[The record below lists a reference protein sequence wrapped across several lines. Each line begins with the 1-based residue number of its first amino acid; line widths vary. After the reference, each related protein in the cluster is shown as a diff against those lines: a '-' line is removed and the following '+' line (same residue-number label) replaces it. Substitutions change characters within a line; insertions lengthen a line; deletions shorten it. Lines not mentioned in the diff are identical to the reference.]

1 MKLNIKEIL
10 QKGVSAHKEGK
21 VQDAENFYRAILQ
34 TDPLHPDANHNLGVL
49 ELSLGKVDEAI
60 KFFKIAIKVK
70 PEIEQFWI
78 SYINTLIKE
87 KRLKDAKE
95 AIEQSK
101 KHGFSLKIDI
111 SEINQTSST
120 PSDEEIN
127 NVLELYQKK
136 EYEDTERQALYLTER
151 FPKHPFAWRVLG
163 ALLKE
168 TGRLDESLVAIQ
180 KSTELSPEDAIAH
193 YNLGITYRELGHL
206 EEAVVSYI
214 RSVSLNPDY
223 AEAHYNLG
231 NGLLELGRLDEA
243 VKSYNQ
249 AIMIKSDYAEAH
261 NNLGNTLKELGR
273 IDEAVTSYNQAIMI
287 KSDYAEAHNNLGNT
301 LKELDRLDEAVT
313 SYNQAIMIKSDYAE
327 AHNNLGILLKDLGR
341 LEEAEKN
348 LRKAISLQPDNF
360 SNAYDHLGSILQ
372 EKKSFDEAED
382 CYKKC
387 ISLEPNKTTFITMSR
402 GSILFREGLFE
413 QALNLFDTY
422 DNATARACALES
434 LYALGRIDEIYKRI
448 KQNINLDGENLR
460 VAAISAFLTEQQKK
474 NTDHNFCNNPI
485 DFIHYGNISYH
496 LEDSN
501 SFISSLIDELRTVKT
516 KWELNTTQNGF
527 QAVIDIFKNPSK
539 KIDLLKS
546 VIIDELDIYYSKF
559 KNESCNYIKQ
569 WPSEKKIAGWHVIL
583 KKQGH
588 QTSHIHPSGWLSGVI
603 YLKVIPSNE
612 NNEGAIEFRM
622 DGPQYPNHDSSKK
635 IYQPK
640 VGDMI
645 FFPSSL
651 HHRTFPFTT
660 DVDRICISF
669 DLIPI

>member
-1 MKLNIKEIL
+1 
-10 QKGVSAHKEGK
+10 
-21 VQDAENFYRAILQ
+21 
-34 TDPLHPDANHNLGVL
+34 
-49 ELSLGKVDEAI
+49 
-60 KFFKIAIKVK
+60 
-70 PEIEQFWI
+70 
-78 SYINTLIKE
+78 
-87 KRLKDAKE
+87 
-95 AIEQSK
+95 
-101 KHGFSLKIDI
+101 
-111 SEINQTSST
+111 
-120 PSDEEIN
+120 
-127 NVLELYQKK
+127 
-136 EYEDTERQALYLTER
+136 
-151 FPKHPFAWRVLG
+151 
-163 ALLKE
+163 
-168 TGRLDESLVAIQ
+168 
-180 KSTELSPEDAIAH
+180 
-193 YNLGITYRELGHL
+193 
-206 EEAVVSYI
+206 
-214 RSVSLNPDY
+214 
-223 AEAHYNLG
+223 
-231 NGLLELGRLDEA
+231 
-243 VKSYNQ
+243 
-249 AIMIKSDYAEAH
+249 MIKSDYAEAH

-273 IDEAVTSYNQAIMI
+273 I
-287 KSDYAEAHNNLGNT
+287 
-301 LKELDRLDEAVT
+301 DEAVT

-360 SNAYDHLGSILQ
+360 SDAYDHLGSILQ

-387 ISLEPNKTTFITMSR
+387 ISLEPNKTTFMTMSR

-496 LEDSN
+496 LEESN

-516 KWELNTTQNGF
+516 KWELHTTQNGF

-603 YLKVIPSNE
+603 YLKVVPSNE

-622 DGPQYPNHDSSKK
+622 DSPQYPNHDSSKK

-669 DLIPI
+669 DLIPK

>member
-1 MKLNIKEIL
+1 MKLNIKEML

-34 TDPLHPDANHNLGVL
+34 TEPLHPDANHNLGVL

-60 KFFKIAIKVK
+60 KFFKIAVKVK

-95 AIEQSK
+95 VIEQSK

-151 FPKHPFAWRVLG
+151 FPRHPFAWRVLG

-193 YNLGITYRELGHL
+193 YNLGVTYRELGHL

-261 NNLGNTLKELGR
+261 NNLG
-273 IDEAVTSYNQAIMI
+273 
-287 KSDYAEAHNNLGNT
+287 
-301 LKELDRLDEAVT
+301 
-313 SYNQAIMIKSDYAE
+313 
-327 AHNNLGILLKDLGR
+327 ILLKDLGR

-360 SNAYDHLGSILQ
+360 SDAYDHLGSILQ

-422 DNATARACALES
+422 DNVTARACALES

-460 VAAISAFLTEQQKK
+460 VAAISAFLAEQQKK

-485 DFIHYGNISYH
+485 DFIHSGNISYH

-603 YLKVIPSNE
+603 YLKVVPSNE
-612 NNEGAIEFRM
+612 KNEGAIEFRM
-622 DGPQYPNHDSSKK
+622 DSPQYPNHDSSKK
-635 IYQPK
+635 LYQPK